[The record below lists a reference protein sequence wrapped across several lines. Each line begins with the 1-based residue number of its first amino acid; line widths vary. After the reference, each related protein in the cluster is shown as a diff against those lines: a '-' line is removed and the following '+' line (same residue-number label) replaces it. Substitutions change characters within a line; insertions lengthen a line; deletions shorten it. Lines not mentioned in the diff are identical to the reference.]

1 MTVRFAEARDL
12 IWLQTHDHHVA
23 EDELRAIVA
32 RQRILLLEDG
42 QACVGWLRWN
52 LFWDNTP
59 FMNMLYVLEPHQR
72 KGYGRLLVSRWEKL
86 MQEQGYEA
94 VMTSTLANE
103 EAQHFY
109 RALGYRDAGALLLP
123 GEAAEIMFY
132 KEIYT

>member
-12 IWLQTHDHHVA
+12 EWLQAHDHHVA

-42 QACVGWLRWN
+42 RERIGWLRWN

-59 FMNMLYVLEPHQR
+59 FMNMLYILASWQR
-72 KGYGRLLVSRWEKL
+72 KGHGRMLVGFWEKL
-86 MQEQGYEA
+86 MQQQGYQA
-94 VMTSTLANE
+94 VMTSTLSNE

-109 RALGYRDAGALLLP
+109 RHLGYRDAGALLLP

-132 KEIYT
+132 KEIHA